1 MEGAEDTPMSEPID
15 PASASAGQSS
25 ALPRGLSEMLART
38 VDALEAG
45 GVRDEAL
52 AILRGPARRFLVL
65 TSPAVMVPAGRA
77 WRLGVLL
84 LDRQGRVF
92 ATGKVT
98 RAIEP
103 KRGVAD
109 RSLAA
114 DRRRADEL
122 AAFRG
127 PFAEGEVVNYG
138 FSSIDLGLASLQT
151 SSGPLFTDSGTVF
164 VRRDPNLPD
173 RGVSRLDS
181 YLAERVRLLTEGTD

>member
-1 MEGAEDTPMSEPID
+1 MDGAEDTPRSEPTD
-15 PASASAGQSS
+15 EALASEGPSS
-25 ALPRGLSEMLART
+25 AVPGGLSEVLART

-52 AILRGPARRFLVL
+52 AILRPPARRFLVFA
-65 TSPAVMVPAGRA
+65 SPAVMVPAGRA

-84 LDRQGRVF
+84 LDRHGRVF
-92 ATGKVT
+92 GTGKVT

-103 KRGVAD
+103 KRGVTD
-109 RSLAA
+109 RSPAA

-138 FSSIDLGLASLQT
+138 FWDIDLDTTSLQGG
-151 SSGPLFTDSGTVF
+151 SGPLFIDAGTVL
-164 VRRDPNLPD
+164 VRRDPNQPGG
-173 RGVSRLDS
+173 GVSRLDS
-181 YLAERVRLLTEGTD
+181 YLAERVSLLTLGTD